1 MRAKERQFCCMFI
14 SEIVYVYV
22 EIWYVVN
29 HRSSERA
36 ERDKLRIW
44 DLSETESKI
53 EDVVHR
59 ALRSACLED
68 VSNGRTSE

>member
-1 MRAKERQFCCMFI
+1 M
-14 SEIVYVYV
+14 
-22 EIWYVVN
+22 N